1 MALDKTGSLLSKDVN
16 IDFLGGN
23 AILKE
28 ERSTASDDCSLQLLI
43 YNNIAEEFRKNV
55 SAIIFFLSFIA
66 AYNAINKPNIPITIE
81 RSS

>member
-23 AILKE
+23 AIIKE

-55 SAIIFFLSFIA
+55 SAIIFFYLSLLHIMQSTNLIF
-66 AYNAINKPNIPITIE
+66 
-81 RSS
+81 R